1 MADNERQFEIDIES
15 FLISAEG
22 GWAKA
27 TDAGYKTGFQ
37 YDGTGSF
44 TENYALD
51 IATLCT
57 FVKNT
62 QPVAWALFEKRCK
75 SDPQAKFYKAFQ
87 NAVDMNGLVNVL
99 RHGFKHRGQEFK
111 VIFFKPETELNQLS
125 LTRYRENICQCI
137 RQWHYSP
144 RNHNSVDMMLAVN
157 GIPLV
162 AIELK
167 DQLTGQTV
175 ENAIVQWKKDRDP
188 REEAFQFNR
197 RILTYFAADLY
208 RVSMTTRLLGDKTH
222 FLPFNQGSN
231 GPGIDGG
238 AGNPQN
244 TDGGYVTAY
253 LWETVLQKDKLLD
266 ILQKFISYQ
275 KETKRITLPDG
286 KVRTDVSEKLI
297 FPRYHQLDV
306 VRKLVEHTREHGP
319 GHNYLIQHAQQGKKS
334 QLEEV
339 IEKFNEH
346 YAGEITPGDR
356 ILAGILIDKMSQDDV
371 LRKSAH
377 QDGEQIFV
385 NSVFSKAYDKTTMDS
400 YKESRDVFGTLFADP
415 KKYAALK
422 RALGE
427 IMYQTFNQN

>member
-22 GWAKA
+22 GWVKA

-188 REEAFQFNR
+188 REEAFQ
-197 RILTYFAADLY
+197 I
-208 RVSMTTRLLGDKTH
+208 H
-222 FLPFNQGSN
+222 
-231 GPGIDGG
+231 
-238 AGNPQN
+238 
-244 TDGGYVTAY
+244 
-253 LWETVLQKDKLLD
+253 
-266 ILQKFISYQ
+266 
-275 KETKRITLPDG
+275 
-286 KVRTDVSEKLI
+286 
-297 FPRYHQLDV
+297 RYALCRQ
-306 VRKLVEHTREHGP
+306 
-319 GHNYLIQHAQQGKKS
+319 
-334 QLEEV
+334 EE
-339 IEKFNEH
+339 
-346 YAGEITPGDR
+346 
-356 ILAGILIDKMSQDDV
+356 
-371 LRKSAH
+371 
-377 QDGEQIFV
+377 
-385 NSVFSKAYDKTTMDS
+385 
-400 YKESRDVFGTLFADP
+400 
-415 KKYAALK
+415 
-422 RALGE
+422 
-427 IMYQTFNQN
+427 